1 MGPAGIPGWA
11 VACSRVRRKPAF
23 GQNPCQTQSG
33 DWNAMG
39 KQNYTWSTILMMAL
53 TAATLVGMVVLV
65 IKFLSAVI
73 HTSV

>member
-1 MGPAGIPGWA
+1 MYGPGWD
-11 VACSRVRRKPAF
+11 SRLGRCLFARQSKTPRSAKTHVRLK
-23 GQNPCQTQSG
+23 SG

-39 KQNYTWSTILMMAL
+39 KQNWSTILMMAL